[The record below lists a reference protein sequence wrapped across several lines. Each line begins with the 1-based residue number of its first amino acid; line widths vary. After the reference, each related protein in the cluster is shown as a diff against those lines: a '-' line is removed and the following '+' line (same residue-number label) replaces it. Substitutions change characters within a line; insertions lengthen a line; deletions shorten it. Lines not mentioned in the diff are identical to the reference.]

1 MDKFA
6 DVLKIFI
13 EKHLIPSVISIVGA
27 ILTLL
32 IVSEDNWIIVK
43 IGKLSAG
50 ILAFCICFLL
60 IQFVIKII
68 NGIKKAF
75 NNVSE
80 FNYRMKQNEKE
91 KQEAI
96 ENINEFVDRLS
107 PEDKEILLNFIKN
120 GNKIL
125 IAYDRMGFGS
135 LYSLLDNTNIMNIA
149 IYDGEL
155 SDIDT
160 TRYWITSDLEQ
171 MLSQGMKPVG
181 GFKKYKIKDSYFHNF
196 EIVYKETGKLGNF

>member
-13 EKHLIPSVISIVGA
+13 EKHLIPSVISIAGA

-32 IVSEDNWIIVK
+32 IVPEDNWIIVK
-43 IGKLSAG
+43 IGKLSVG

-91 KQEAI
+91 NQEAI
-96 ENINEFVDRLS
+96 EHINEFVDQLT
-107 PEDKEILLNFIKN
+107 PEDKNILITFIRN

-125 IAYDRMGFGS
+125 IAFERMGFGGFN
-135 LYSLLDNTNIMNIA
+135 SLLDNTNIMNIA
-149 IYDGEL
+149 TYDGDI

-160 TRYWITSDLEQ
+160 TRYWITSDLQ
-171 MLSQGMKPVG
+171 QTLSQGMRPVG
-181 GFKKYKIKDSYFHNF
+181 GLKQYKLKEGFFHDL
-196 EIVYKETGKLGNF
+196 EIVYKTTGKLGNF

>member
-13 EKHLIPSVISIVGA
+13 EKHLIPSVISIAGA

-32 IVSEDNWIIVK
+32 IVPEDNRVIVK
-43 IGKLSAG
+43 IGKLSVG

-60 IQFVIKII
+60 IQFVKLII

-75 NNVSE
+75 NNARE
-80 FNYRMKQNEKE
+80 FNYRMKQNEE
-91 KQEAI
+91 ENQEAI
-96 ENINEFVDRLS
+96 ERINEFIDQLT
-107 PEDKEILLNFIKN
+107 PEDKNILIMFIKN

-125 IAYDRMGFGS
+125 ISFERIGFNGFN
-135 LYSLLDNTNIMNIA
+135 SLLDNTKIMNIA
-149 IYDGEL
+149 IYDGDI

-160 TRYWITSDLEQ
+160 TRYWITSDLQ
-171 MLSQGMKPVG
+171 QTLSRGMRPVG
-181 GFKKYKIKDSYFHNF
+181 RLKQYKLKDRVFHDL
-196 EIVYKETGKLGNF
+196 EIVYKTMGRLGNF

>member
-13 EKHLIPSVISIVGA
+13 EKHLIPSVISIAGA

-32 IVSEDNWIIVK
+32 IVPEDNWIIVK
-43 IGKLSAG
+43 IGKLSVG

-91 KQEAI
+91 NQEAI
-96 ENINEFVDRLS
+96 EHINEFVDQLT
-107 PEDKEILLNFIKN
+107 PEDKNILITFLRN

-125 IAYDRMGFGS
+125 IAFERMGFGGFN
-135 LYSLLDNTNIMNIA
+135 SLLDNTNIMNIA
-149 IYDGEL
+149 TYDGDI

-160 TRYWITSDLEQ
+160 TRYWITSDLQ
-171 MLSQGMKPVG
+171 QTLSQGMRPVG
-181 GFKKYKIKDSYFHNF
+181 GLKQYKLKDGFFHDL
-196 EIVYKETGKLGNF
+196 EIVYKTTGKLGNF